1 MGPAPTIAIRLSA
14 TSVTFH
20 LMSAGMPMS
29 LTCSVKVTPTAA
41 PVGAVPRQPLCMVS
55 QSGMRLRSARTP
67 GSSAASST
75 SGAEEERAPASSPRA
90 TSTTALGLSLT
101 HPARPCAARACF
113 FTAVNRRRTWL
124 ISLLTNSQSVLF
136 VESSGAGPAQPRV
149 ARSASSAV

>member
-41 PVGAVPRQPLCMVS
+41 PVGAAPRQPLCMVS

-67 GSSAASST
+67 SVAVTPIGTAAV
-75 SGAEEERAPASSPRA
+75 APA
-90 TSTTALGLSLT
+90 T
-101 HPARPCAARACF
+101 
-113 FTAVNRRRTWL
+113 
-124 ISLLTNSQSVLF
+124 
-136 VESSGAGPAQPRV
+136 
-149 ARSASSAV
+149 RS